1 MRRPRARCK
10 LTARPPRMVGPHPDP
25 GRKGSSHSRSAVMRS
40 FSSSWW
46 SRLSLATVAV
56 TLPVVA
62 AAQSG
67 LPFDRLPFRSI
78 GPAVHGGRLHDVEGV
93 PNDGA
98 TVYVVGASSGVWKST
113 NRGITWTSITDD
125 LPVSTGGDIAIFP
138 GNPNILWLG
147 TGEQNNRQSS
157 SWGNGMYRS
166 MDAGKT
172 WTHIGLDAT
181 TAIAK
186 VRLHPGDPN
195 VAYVAAAGNLWK
207 TGPDRG
213 VYKTVDGGRTWT
225 KSLYVDEM
233 TGATDLVIDPS
244 DPNTLY
250 AAMYQRLRTPWGYN
264 GGGPGSAIYKTSDGG
279 AT

>member
-1 MRRPRARCK
+1 
-10 LTARPPRMVGPHPDP
+10 
-25 GRKGSSHSRSAVMRS
+25 MRS

-125 LPVSTGGDIAIFP
+125 LP
-138 GNPNILWLG
+138 
-147 TGEQNNRQSS
+147 
-157 SWGNGMYRS
+157 
-166 MDAGKT
+166 
-172 WTHIGLDAT
+172 
-181 TAIAK
+181 
-186 VRLHPGDPN
+186 
-195 VAYVAAAGNLWK
+195 
-207 TGPDRG
+207 
-213 VYKTVDGGRTWT
+213 
-225 KSLYVDEM
+225 
-233 TGATDLVIDPS
+233 
-244 DPNTLY
+244 
-250 AAMYQRLRTPWGYN
+250 
-264 GGGPGSAIYKTSDGG
+264 
-279 AT
+279 